1 MGFRL
6 RLACATLRSWQ
17 RRERW
22 WVMSDHRVTVFDE
35 HDNVVGFGVYQG
47 SADMLKS
54 AYFATAEERDRTW
67 RTPE

>member
-6 RLACATLRSWQ
+6 RLARATLRSWQ

-35 HDNVVGFGVYQG
+35 HDNVV
-47 SADMLKS
+47 DL
-54 AYFATAEERDRTW
+54 AYTKVA
-67 RTPE
+67 PIC